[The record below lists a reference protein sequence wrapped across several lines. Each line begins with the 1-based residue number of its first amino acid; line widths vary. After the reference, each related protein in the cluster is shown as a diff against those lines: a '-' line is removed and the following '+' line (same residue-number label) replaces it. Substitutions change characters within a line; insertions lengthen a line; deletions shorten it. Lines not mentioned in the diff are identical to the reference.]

1 MKNYFRFIGII
12 TILLTCN
19 NFKGFAQDPA
29 DCKVLL
35 ESISGKYE
43 GDCKNGLAHGR
54 GTAEGIDKYTGRF
67 REGLPD
73 GGGIYYFSNG
83 DYFHGAFKSGKKSG
97 KGEYFSALNN
107 KKIKGI
113 WKEDSLNR
121 EISDPPYE
129 ILQNHGVNSISV
141 VTKAGGNP
149 NTVELVFSRDGQVA
163 YNMPSLNV
171 TSTTGNVVRNS
182 YYSGIEYI
190 SYPVDISIIFS
201 AASRFNTV
209 MVRYEAKVRINKPG
223 PWKIV
228 LRY

>member
-1 MKNYFRFIGII
+1 MKRYFKFIGFIA
-12 TILLTCN
+12 ILLVVH
-19 NFKGFAQDPA
+19 NFKGFAQVTTE
-29 DCKVLL
+29 CKVLL

-54 GTAEGIDKYTGRF
+54 GTAEGKDKYTGRF

-83 DYFHGAFKSGKKSG
+83 DYFHGAFKAGKKSG

-121 EISDPPYE
+121 EITDPPYE

-141 VTKAGGNP
+141 TSKAGGNP
-149 NTVELVFSRDGQVA
+149 NTVELAFSRDGQIS
-163 YNMPSLNV
+163 YNMPSLSLS
-171 TSTTGNVVRNS
+171 STTGNVVRNS
-182 YYSGIEYI
+182 YYSAVEYI
-190 SYPVDISIIFS
+190 SYPVDISLTFS

-223 PWKIV
+223 SWKIV